1 MSVREHWDNVY
12 ASKGETEVS
21 WFQENPEH
29 SLALIRKYAADKMAG
44 IIDVGGGAARLVD
57 RLLDAGYSDLSV
69 LDISM
74 VGLDQAKDRLGQ
86 AADRVNWIVADI
98 TRWRPNRTWMV
109 WHDRAVFH
117 FLVDPTDQ
125 ELYVKALSAAT
136 RVGATTIIATF
147 ALDGPDKCS
156 GLPVQRYSA
165 KTLAIRLGVR
175 FRLLEEAKE
184 THLTPGGVQQHF
196 NSAVFERV

>member
-1 MSVREHWDNVY
+1 MSVSEHWDNAY
-12 ASKGETEVS
+12 ASKGEAELS
-21 WFQENPEH
+21 WFQEFPEH
-29 SLALIRKYAADKMAG
+29 SLALIRKHTADKTVG

-57 RLLDAGYSDLSV
+57 HLLEIGYSDVSV
-69 LDISM
+69 LDISR
-74 VGLDQAKDRLGQ
+74 VGMDQAKDRLGQ
-86 AADRVNWIVADI
+86 AADRVNWIVVDI
-98 TRWRPNRTWMV
+98 TQWRPNRTWMI

-125 ELYVKALSAAT
+125 ELYIEALSAAT
-136 RVGATTIIATF
+136 RVGATIIIATF

-165 KTLAIRLGVR
+165 KTLGMQLGVG
-175 FRLLEEAKE
+175 FRLLEQAKE

-196 NSAVFERV
+196 SSAVFERV